1 MNPAESPTWKKNRM
15 LFDQERARRIMSQQG
30 IDALV
35 ATSPD
40 NVTYISG
47 YWAMSHWARPGGPQA
62 YAVLPAG
69 DASPCLIAGSGNLDH
84 VVDGESRFR
93 EAYRYGFFATR
104 TDGPGLSEQEVQYAA
119 LLNAKDFGDPAV
131 ALIAALKDRKLD
143 RSRVA
148 IEDTGIVPAVLE
160 RMCHELPQAEI
171 VSGSKLLRTL
181 RTIKTPEEVERLRG
195 AVRATER
202 GIVAAL
208 RIARP
213 GVAERELRMEFDR
226 TVITEG
232 GIPVS
237 SMCIGG
243 GSHSAMSNC
252 QAGERK
258 LVAGEVIRFD
268 GGVRYQWYRS
278 DIARIGAL
286 GDPGERIR
294 SYYGALREGAERG
307 IEAIRPGVRTSE
319 IYRIAME
326 TVRKVIPHYERSHVG
341 HGIGINN
348 YDAPDLTPKSEDVF
362 EEGMVVCVETPY
374 YELGWAGLQLEN
386 TVVVRAN
393 GAELLTTLGNELR
406 VQ

>member
-1 MNPAESPTWKKNRM
+1 M
-15 LFDQERARRIMSQQG
+15 LFDQERARGIMSRQG

-40 NVTYISG
+40 NVTYVSG

-62 YAVLPAG
+62 YAVIPAG
-69 DASPCLIAGSGNLDH
+69 DRERPCLIAGSGNLDH
-84 VVDGESRFR
+84 VVDGESRVS

-104 TDGPGLSEQEVQYAA
+104 TDGAGLSDLEVQYAA
-119 LLNAKDFGDPAV
+119 LLNAKDFDDPA
-131 ALIAALKDRKLD
+131 AALLAALRQRKLE
-143 RSRVA
+143 RSRLA
-148 IEDTGIVPAVLE
+148 IEDTGIQPAVLE
-160 RMCHELPQAEI
+160 RVRRELPQAEI
-171 VSGSKLLRTL
+171 VSGSKLLREL
-181 RTIKTPEEVERLRG
+181 RTIKTPEEIERLRG
-195 AVRATER
+195 AVGATER

-213 GVAERELRMEFDR
+213 GIAERELRMEFDR

-243 GSHSAMSNC
+243 GPHSAMSNC

-268 GGVRYQWYRS
+268 GGVRYKWYRS
-278 DIARIGAL
+278 DIARIASL

-348 YDAPDLTPKSEDVF
+348 YDAPDLTPKSEEVF

-386 TVVVRAN
+386 TMVVRAN

>member
-1 MNPAESPTWKKNRM
+1 MR
-15 LFDQERARRIMSQQG
+15 FDQQRARRIMSEQG

-69 DASPCLIAGSGNLDH
+69 GATPCLIAGSGNLDH
-84 VVDGESRFR
+84 VVDGESAYQD
-93 EAYRYGFFATR
+93 AYRYGFFATQ
-104 TDGPGLSEQEVQYAA
+104 TDGAALSAQEVQYAK
-119 LLNAKDFGDPAV
+119 LLNGREFGDPAE
-131 ALIAALKDRKLD
+131 ALLAALCDRKLE
-143 RSRVA
+143 RSRIA
-148 IEDTGIVPAVLE
+148 IEDAGIVPAIVE
-160 RMCHELPQAEI
+160 RVKKELPHAQI
-171 VSGSKLLRTL
+171 VSGGKLLRAL

-208 RIARP
+208 KIARP
-213 GVAERELRMEFDR
+213 GMAERELRMEFDR

-243 GSHSAMSNC
+243 GAHSAMSNC

-278 DIARIGAL
+278 DIARIAAL
-286 GDPGERIR
+286 GEPGERIR

-307 IEAIRPGVRTSE
+307 IAAIKPGVRTAE
-319 IYRIAME
+319 IFRIAME
-326 TVRKVIPHYERSHVG
+326 TVRKVIPHYQRSHVG

-348 YDAPDLTPKSEDVF
+348 YDAPDLAPRSQEVF

-393 GAELLTTLGNELR
+393 GAELLTTLDNELR
-406 VQ
+406 IQKA

>member
-1 MNPAESPTWKKNRM
+1 M
-15 LFDQERARRIMSQQG
+15 LFDLQRAHRIMAKEG

-62 YAVLPAG
+62 YAVLPAPG
-69 DASPCLIAGSGNLDH
+69 ASPCLIAGSGNLDH
-84 VVDGESRFR
+84 VVDGESRFS

-104 TDGPGLSEQEVQYAA
+104 TDGPGLSGQETQYAA
-119 LLNAKDFGDPAV
+119 LLHAHDFGDPA
-131 ALIAALKDRKLD
+131 AALLAALRERKLEG
-143 RSRVA
+143 SRIA
-148 IEDTGIVPAVLE
+148 IEDTGMQPAVLARVRE
-160 RMCHELPQAEI
+160 ELPQAQI
-171 VSGSKLLRTL
+171 VSGAKLLRAL

-213 GVAERELRMEFDR
+213 GIAERELRMEFDR

-243 GSHSAMSNC
+243 GAHSAMSNC

-268 GGVRYQWYRS
+268 GGVRYKWYRS

-286 GDPGERIR
+286 GDPGERVR

-307 IEAIRPGVRTSE
+307 IAAIRPGVRTAE
-319 IYRIAME
+319 IFRIAME

-348 YDAPDLTPKSEDVF
+348 YDAPDLAPKSDEVF

-386 TVVVRAN
+386 TMVVRAD
-393 GAELLTTLGNELR
+393 GAELLTSLDNELR
-406 VQ
+406 IQQA